1 MASVMVNGLTGLS
14 GAVIKGAYWA
24 KNSPMARRAAIGA
37 AGGLAA
43 NMVVNGANGRNPLRG
58 GRNSMLAGGAIGASA
73 IPLLSRLGR

>member
-1 MASVMVNGLTGLS
+1 MAGIMVNGLTGLS

-24 KNSPMARRAAIGA
+24 KNSPMARRAAMGA

-43 NMVVNGANGRNPLRG
+43 NTVINTANRRNPFQG
-58 GRNSMLAGGAIGASA
+58 GRNSMLAGGVIGASA